1 MPQFSWNI
9 TGHQGVNYKLGLFHG
24 DKTQHVVLHCNDRVV
39 QIDFEVRES
48 RTYSVFLD
56 QELCE
61 VSIDHTGGDQ
71 YDYTCRIN
79 HEAKTPLN
87 QLRKSHRDSQ
97 SRMERTR
104 MLVAGGVVLLV
115 FVILLSSL
123 LGAGG

>member
-1 MPQFSWNI
+1 M
-9 TGHQGVNYKLGLFHG
+9 GLFHG

-61 VSIDHTGGDQ
+61 VSIDHTGGDR

-79 HEAKTPLN
+79 HDAQTPLN
-87 QLRKSHRDSQ
+87 ELRKSHRDSQ
-97 SRMERTR
+97 NRLEKTR
-104 MLVAGGVVLLV
+104 IIAAGCVVLLIV
-115 FVILLSSL
+115 FFLIGSALS
-123 LGAGG
+123 

>member
-1 MPQFSWNI
+1 MPQHSWNI
-9 TGHQGVNYKLGLFHG
+9 TGHQGNHYTLGLFHG

-61 VSIDHTGGDQ
+61 VSIDHTGGDR

-79 HEAKTPLN
+79 HDAQTPLN
-87 QLRKSHRDSQ
+87 ELRKSHRDSQ
-97 SRMERTR
+97 NRLEKTR
-104 MLVAGGVVLLV
+104 IIAAGCVVLLIV
-115 FVILLSSL
+115 FFLIGSALS
-123 LGAGG
+123 